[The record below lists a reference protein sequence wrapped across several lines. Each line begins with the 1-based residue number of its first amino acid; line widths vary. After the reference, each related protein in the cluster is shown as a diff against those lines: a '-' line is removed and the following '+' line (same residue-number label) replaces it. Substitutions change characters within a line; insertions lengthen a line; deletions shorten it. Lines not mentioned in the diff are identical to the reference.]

1 MDTVTVTPAPVIEQ
15 AMKPPRAMV
24 SVGTMPPAPSAYAGK
39 ASGLPPAALLRH
51 AADYGAWC
59 QANAAK
65 LKALEAF
72 FWPEG
77 K

>member
-1 MDTVTVTPAPVIEQ
+1 MTVTPAPVTEPVV
-15 AMKPPRAMV
+15 KPPRAMV
-24 SVGTMPPAPSAYAGK
+24 TPGGMPPSPAAYAGR
-39 ASGLPPAALLRH
+39 SGGLPPEALLRH
-51 AADYGAWC
+51 ATEYGAWC

-72 FWPEG
+72 FWPED